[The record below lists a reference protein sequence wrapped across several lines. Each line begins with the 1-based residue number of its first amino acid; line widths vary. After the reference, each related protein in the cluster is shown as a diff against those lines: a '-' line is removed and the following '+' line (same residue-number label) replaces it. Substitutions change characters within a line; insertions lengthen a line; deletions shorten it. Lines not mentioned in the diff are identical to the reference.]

1 MQCCGKAQLTSPLSF
16 SKKKK
21 RFGANLFCPCRYLW
35 EGVMS
40 VVVLFSSTQM
50 PLSIALEMRGDSQIR
65 NVRKMTPR

>member
-1 MQCCGKAQLTSPLSF
+1 MQCGGKAQLTSPPSF
-16 SKKKK
+16 SKKK

-50 PLSIALEMRGDSQIR
+50 PLSFALEMRGDSQIR